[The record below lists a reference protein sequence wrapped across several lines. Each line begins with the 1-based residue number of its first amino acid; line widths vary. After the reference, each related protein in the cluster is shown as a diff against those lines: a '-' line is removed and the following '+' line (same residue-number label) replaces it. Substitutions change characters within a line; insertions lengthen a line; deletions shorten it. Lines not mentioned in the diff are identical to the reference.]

1 MQKNQGAKITMYRYI
16 QMYTLFCYHLQS
28 CQRFLISSAL
38 YYVDQKPLTWKDVL
52 LHVVLIDE
60 WVYECLEL
68 VIRYLYRSP
77 FWNIFKST
85 IICYMILLDLFIF
98 QSNMDTAEWKV
109 MVSSV
114 DDFYV
119 VTANKSALTNES
131 HARKLYGW

>member
-1 MQKNQGAKITMYRYI
+1 MQKNQGAKITMYI

-52 LHVVLIDE
+52 LPVVLIYE
-60 WVYECLEL
+60 WIYECLEL

-77 FWNIFKST
+77 FWNILKST

>member
-77 FWNIFKST
+77 FWNILKST

>member
-1 MQKNQGAKITMYRYI
+1 MQKNQGAKITMYI
-16 QMYTLFCYHLQS
+16 QMYTLFCYHLQR

-85 IICYMILLDLFIF
+85 IICYMILLDWSFHF
-98 QSNMDTAEWKV
+98 
-109 MVSSV
+109 SV
-114 DDFYV
+114 
-119 VTANKSALTNES
+119 K
-131 HARKLYGW
+131 YGYSRMEGDGKFCWWFLCCHCKKIRSDKREPCT

>member
-52 LHVVLIDE
+52 LPVVLIYE
-60 WVYECLEL
+60 WIYECLEL

-77 FWNIFKST
+77 FWNILKST